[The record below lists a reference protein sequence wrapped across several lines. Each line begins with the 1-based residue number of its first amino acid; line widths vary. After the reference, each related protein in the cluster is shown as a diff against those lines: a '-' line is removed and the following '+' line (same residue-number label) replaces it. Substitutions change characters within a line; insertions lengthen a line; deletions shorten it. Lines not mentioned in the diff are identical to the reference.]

1 MASFVRPALLRQTG
15 LASASTRAFST
26 KLAAGV
32 SHSKPAA
39 SVLSRQA
46 VRSAFAKD
54 ALPSSMRVAA
64 FHAGGRQQILPP
76 LPQSI
81 HGTVND
87 AAPVPPSDP
96 SHGSYHWTFE
106 RLISASL
113 IPLTI
118 APFASGSLNPMTDAI
133 LCGAILIHSHIGFEA
148 LVIDYIPSKRL
159 PKIRLLFWW
168 GLRAATVLV
177 GVGLYEF
184 ETNDVGVTEAIKR
197 IWTA

>member
-1 MASFVRPALLRQTG
+1 MPVVPFRFIEASSRPISAVPITLGKPRASRGIASGNQRRHPDAPGHDQLLRNISLLQTLLLTMASFVRPALLRQTC

-76 LPQSI
+76 LPRKLDTSRPRA
-81 HGTVND
+81 GTQ
-87 AAPVPPSDP
+87 
-96 SHGSYHWTFE
+96 
-106 RLISASL
+106 L
-113 IPLTI
+113 LTI
-118 APFASGSLNPMTDAI
+118 SQSPSR
-133 LCGAILIHSHIGFEA
+133 A
-148 LVIDYIPSKRL
+148 LVCILASDTSSS
-159 PKIRLLFWW
+159 F
-168 GLRAATVLV
+168 
-177 GVGLYEF
+177 
-184 ETNDVGVTEAIKR
+184 
-197 IWTA
+197 